1 MELDLRQLRLFV
13 AVAEEA
19 GLADAARRLRLSRP
33 TLRARLRELEARL
46 GVPLLEHAGGAITL
60 TDAGRVLLERARPL
74 LADAAAAVTAVQYAG
89 ALQRARLR
97 VGSIAGAGDA
107 LFAPAVERFAERF
120 PGVEVSLRRI
130 DGVEALVRGAVDV
143 ALGPLPEEDGP
154 LRVVPLLHGIA
165 LAWPHRAETALVR
178 AFADG
183 ARVAACALRD
193 RTPAELGAVG

>member
-46 GVPLLEHAGGAITL
+46 GVPLLE
-60 TDAGRVLLERARPL
+60 
-74 LADAAAAVTAVQYAG
+74 
-89 ALQRARLR
+89 QRARLR

-130 DGVEALVRGAVDV
+130 DGVEALARGTVDV
-143 ALGPLPEEDGP
+143 ALGPLEEEDCG
-154 LRVVPLLHGIA
+154 LLVVPLLHGTGRARRGRLTEHDPVAAVA
-165 LAWPHRAETALVR
+165 LRPAAEPHAAARAVVEGEAHR
-178 AFADG
+178 RHDHQEHRD
-183 ARVAACALRD
+183 RVAR
-193 RTPAELGAVG
+193 RAVCEARGTRRGTAGGPSRRRRR